1 MEHVEYHCIKIF
13 MEDNFVNHTYVYR
26 KHLREPLR
34 YIMLIL
40 ISIILEVALLMFGLS
55 ITDVHKSNGN
65 ELILTIIILLVVM
78 CLFVGLEM
86 FVIYHLYLKRFKSI
100 SVTLSDEALIY
111 TNYKGQLMIPY
122 KDIEQLKFPTIKYT
136 GGWMKIIYR
145 GGNIRLTVV
154 MENID
159 SFISELKE
167 KLKEN
172 EMSHVYNEKKML
184 SFFKTAVFSDI
195 SWDRIYCN
203 FKVQLFSNCLCIIL
217 TTAILRLY
225 YISDISKFFLF
236 GSIVAPLLGYL
247 VSDIIIGIKV
257 RKGVDIEKLI
267 ILPRNSRLE
276 QKIFYI
282 SFIGFSVGYLFF
294 VFVMVFIFKK
304 LI

>member
-1 MEHVEYHCIKIF
+1 M
-13 MEDNFVNHTYVYR
+13 NHTYVYR

-40 ISIILEVALLMFGLS
+40 TSIILEVALLMFGLS

-184 SFFKTAVFSDI
+184 SFFKTAVLSDI

-203 FKVQLFSNCLCIIL
+203 FKIQLFSNCLCIIL

>member
-1 MEHVEYHCIKIF
+1 M
-13 MEDNFVNHTYVYR
+13 NHTYVYR